1 MDVIHYKCNS
11 RSWRFLRVNSNDS
24 YDKSHSSTFEST
36 IIMHKLPGLSYMVI
50 RVKRLDLTL
59 QS

>member
-1 MDVIHYKCNS
+1 MSYITNVIPVAGGFS
-11 RSWRFLRVNSNDS
+11 VWTVMDS